1 VSYDEEAQASCIRAC
16 LEQVKVADL
25 DGVFIQEWQ
34 DLCNE
39 GFGLVR
45 SDGRA
50 KQAYEV
56 VADFFQKFGSK

>member
-25 DGVFIQEWQ
+25 NGVFIQEWQ

-39 GFGLVR
+39 GFKLV
-45 SDGRA
+45 
-50 KQAYEV
+50 
-56 VADFFQKFGSK
+56 